1 MMLSFQIG
9 LKEGMEMLNIFKSY
23 SEKTSILDDFNFY
36 EKREKL
42 LKAKRST
49 KPAGQADVFE
59 KTDSL
64 VSFSLFLCI

>member
-42 LKAKRST
+42 LKTKRST